1 MKVYSVFTQLLDEL
15 TRYSKKNDNASVNLK
30 DLSKINDL
38 EMRITT
44 YYNNGYY
51 TYPEYRILNDL
62 CMQVKNTMRGVIK
75 TNNQVKALER
85 DIRKSR
91 RMYA

>member
-38 EMRITT
+38 EMKIIT